1 SADADWIREKIVAKS
16 LEPFRMIE
24 VRSYKFAVR
33 SKAGTEQQLL
43 SSCLPP
49 IQPYLQS
56 VKYGR
61 IFSASQSPDA
71 VDLRPLRSSRAHSA
85 HFAMSYFDLVAH
97 IAAADDR
104 NHIINRQSLQRALF
118 RHRSTS
124 KFHHRLS
131 RDRIH

>member
-1 SADADWIREKIVAKS
+1 MQSRRQVPTDCIDVSRILCNFGASDAKYQKIIGCFYCSADADWIREKIVAKS

-85 HFAMSYFDLVAH
+85 HFAMSYFDLVA
-97 IAAADDR
+97 
-104 NHIINRQSLQRALF
+104 
-118 RHRSTS
+118 
-124 KFHHRLS
+124 
-131 RDRIH
+131 